1 MSDYFS
7 NVLALCARIDELA
20 PSGLI
25 DRALIVEANAIRLDT
40 LAEIKAA
47 ARATSFRCDRA
58 FPDFEETR
66 R

>member
-40 LAEIKAA
+40 LNEIKAHA
-47 ARATSFRCDRA
+47 ATPFRCDRA